1 MALVGAQHVVCLVDC
16 HADMFAANRDGD
28 GDGYASSSIDMTL
41 QLIDELLQQRIRT
54 TVTMKT
60 GKRDGVG
67 VILYHTKPN
76 RSERSAKQD
85 QDHHDDD
92 DDDDDDDDNEDE
104 GSTVHVLL
112 PLTPPGSS
120 TVRTIR
126 ACFQKDP
133 VHGGRLRD
141 LQQEFA
147 FKKNNDDT
155 DTPLRISP
163 LQTALE
169 ECLRTFQNSKCVK
182 QQQHTAAAGSSS
194 APSAVSAVD
203 TKTIWIF
210 SNRDNSYP
218 GQSHLIQ
225 NVARDVQ
232 EHGIQIITWPLLHPQ
247 QQQQDDDSVTFRHDP
262 LLESIS
268 TSIPFVNRLT
278 TQDECLDALEALQQY
293 WKKLRRSFC
302 CPLLLPGAANDNENG
317 NHASSSIYVDWFRFV
332 QMAKKPNRVPINQQ
346 TKRYVT

>member
-16 HADMFAANRDGD
+16 HADMFAANGD
-28 GDGYASSSIDMTL
+28 GDAYASSSIDMTL

-76 RSERSAKQD
+76 RSKSSAKLD
-85 QDHHDDD
+85 QK
-92 DDDDDDDDNEDE
+92 DDDNEDE
-104 GSTVHVLL
+104 GSTVHELV

-133 VHGGRLRD
+133 VHGRRIRD

-147 FKKNNDDT
+147 FEKGSNDGT

-169 ECLRTFQNSKCVK
+169 ECLRTFQSSKCVK
-182 QQQHTAAAGSSS
+182 QQHPAAGSS
-194 APSAVSAVD
+194 PLPVSAVD

-218 GQSHLIQ
+218 DQSHLIQ

-247 QQQQDDDSVTFRHDP
+247 QQDSVTFRHDQ

-278 TQDECLDALEALQQY
+278 TLDECLDALEALHQY

-302 CPLLLPGAANDNENG
+302 CPLLLPGANG
-317 NHASSSIYVDWFRFV
+317 NASSSIYVDWFRFV

-346 TKRYVT
+346 TKRYVRNVTCAQE

>member
-16 HADMFAANRDGD
+16 HADMFDVNRDGD
-28 GDGYASSSIDMTL
+28 ASSSIDMTL

-67 VILYHTKPN
+67 VILYHTKPSRN
-76 RSERSAKQD
+76 KSCMKQD
-85 QDHHDDD
+85 QENHVGRKDMDEDH
-92 DDDDDDDDNEDE
+92 DDDNEEEDHDDDE

-133 VHGGRLRD
+133 VHGGRIRD

-147 FKKNNDDT
+147 FEKGSNDGT
-155 DTPLRISP
+155 DTPLRLSP
-163 LQTALE
+163 LQTALQ
-169 ECLRTFQNSKCVK
+169 ECLRTFQSSKCVK
-182 QQQHTAAAGSSS
+182 QQHPAAGSSS
-194 APSAVSAVD
+194 VSVSAVD
-203 TKTIWIF
+203 TKSVWIF
-210 SNRDNSYP
+210 TNRDHPYP
-218 GQSHLIQ
+218 DQSHLIQ
-225 NVARDVQ
+225 NVARDVH
-232 EHGIQIITWPLLHPQ
+232 EHGIEIITWPLLHPQ
-247 QQQQDDDSVTFRHDP
+247 QQDSVTFRHDR
-262 LLESIS
+262 LLESIA
-268 TSIPFVNRLT
+268 TSIPFVDRLT

-302 CPLLLPGAANDNENG
+302 CPLLLPGAKG
-317 NHASSSIYVDWFRFV
+317 NVNASSSIYVDWFRFV

-346 TKRYVT
+346 TKRYVRNVT